1 MSAVSFNKVS
11 KFFKGKCA
19 LSQLS
24 MEVPEGK
31 VTAFLGPNGAGKT
44 TAIKLMLGLDS
55 PTEGEIVVR
64 GVSSRKL
71 GAKEFESIGYVSENQ
86 KLPLWMTV
94 KRYLDFCRPLYP
106 DWDRELEERLL
117 GQYQLPMERKLRTLS
132 RGQLMKVSL
141 LSNLAFRPKLIVLDE
156 PFSGLDPLVRDELIG
171 GLLEFSESEGW
182 TVFIS
187 SHDIEEIERLA
198 DHVAIIKNGILQSSE
213 STDSLLA
220 RFRRVIVP
228 VKEGVAIS
236 PALIRRWLGAE
247 RLGRFLTFIHDQ
259 WSADTQGEIETK
271 LAGSL
276 DGEVRVEM
284 LSLRDILVALSK
296 NPQLKR

>member
-1 MSAVSFNKVS
+1 MSAVTFNKVS

-44 TAIKLMLGLDS
+44 TVIKLMLGLES

-64 GVSSRKL
+64 GSSSRKL
-71 GAKEFESIGYVSENQ
+71 GAREFESIGYVSENQ

-94 KRYLDFCRPLYP
+94 QRYLDFCRPLYP
-106 DWDRELEERLL
+106 GWDQDLEERLL
-117 GQYQLPMERKLRTLS
+117 EQYQLPMESRLKTLS

-213 STDSLLA
+213 STDSLLG

-228 VKEGVAIS
+228 VKEEEAIS
-236 PALIRRWLGAE
+236 PSLIRQWIGGE
-247 RLGRFLTFIHDQ
+247 RSGRFLTFIHDQ
-259 WSADTQGEIETK
+259 WNTDAKGEIEK
-271 LAGSL
+271 ELAVPL
-276 DGEVRVEM
+276 DGEVRVEAV
-284 LSLRDILVALSK
+284 SLREILVALSK
-296 NPQLKR
+296 NHQLKR

>member
-1 MSAVSFNKVS
+1 MSAISFKKVS

-19 LSQLS
+19 ISTLS

-44 TAIKLMLGLDS
+44 TAIKLMLGLDTPS
-55 PTEGEIVVR
+55 EGEITVR
-64 GVSSRKL
+64 GTSSAKL

-94 KRYLDFCRPLYP
+94 QRYLDFCRPLYP
-106 DWDRELEERLL
+106 SWDPDLEARLL
-117 GQYQLPMERKLRTLS
+117 AQYQLPMKSKLKALS

-156 PFSGLDPLVRDELIG
+156 PFSGLDPLVRDELIE
-171 GLLEFSESEGW
+171 GLLELSESESW

-228 VKEGVAIS
+228 IKENAAIPEKIS
-236 PALIRRWLGAE
+236 HEWFGIE
-247 RLGRFLTFIHDQ
+247 TSGRFLTFTHDQ
-259 WSADTQGEIETK
+259 WNDEALQNLKGE
-271 LAGSL
+271 LAEVL
-276 DGEVRVEM
+276 DGEVKAGT

>member
-1 MSAVSFNKVS
+1 M
-11 KFFKGKCA
+11 GKCA
-19 LSQLS
+19 LSQLT

-55 PTEGEIVVR
+55 PTEGEITVR
-64 GVSSRKL
+64 GTSSEQL
-71 GAKEFESIGYVSENQ
+71 GAGDFESIAYVSENQ

-94 KRYLDFCRPLYP
+94 QRYLDFCRPLYP
-106 DWDRELEERLL
+106 SWDDELEARLL
-117 GQYQLPMERKLRTLS
+117 EQYQLPMKSKLKHLS

-198 DHVAIIKNGILQSSE
+198 DHVAIIKDGILQSNE

-220 RFRRVIVP
+220 RFRRVLVP
-228 VKEGVAIS
+228 LKEGAEVPAGIS
-236 PALIRRWLGAE
+236 KEWFGIEKA
-247 RLGRFLTFIHDQ
+247 GRFLTFMHDRWGEGALRKLQ
-259 WSADTQGEIETK
+259 EELGEIV
-271 LAGSL
+271 
-276 DGEVRVEM
+276 DGEVRGEV